1 MADLQQ
7 VIDVLNIHNNERRAT
22 EELQIGRD
30 IDNNI
35 IMRETNTLLNSQLEA
50 LNAVNESIIRL
61 GAVLVGTAD
70 SMSKMN
76 VALAK
81 GNQLDKRGNS
91 ETDEGL
97 ESITKAQ
104 NKSGTFLG
112 RLFNL
117 EKKRERDAQLVRESR
132 DTGTVKPKVIGDKK
146 DSEDR
151 NTPGGFIRK
160 ILGMISGLVLGGIA
174 AVLGSELW
182 LALKGITDGAVF
194 EGIRDKIAMVGRG
207 ITTFVSL
214 FANAGKMIAAVGA
227 GFSLGISKVGKVF
240 PIAGRALRMVA
251 GGIKT
256 FGSLLAKVGKVIP
269 IAGKFLRVIPGLG
282 QAITLITSV
291 FSGIYAGIR
300 TFMETGD
307 IVEALK
313 AGLSAA
319 ISTFINGFVDL
330 AGFIFGMDPE
340 QTAAIKT
347 RVEEIVSATVG
358 FVVDFLQGTYDI
370 VKSLVGKTLDL
381 FTESQIEA
389 DRAMAEAEEA
399 RVRQRMHNLARIR
412 RDRRTEAEQAELE
425 SLQEA
430 LPEATRR
437 AEIARLRGRMEDSG
451 YDMSSDQYTM
461 NELMSMTDEE
471 LAAAGLME
479 AYQTRQGNTAYRIKK
494 RGELRVA
501 NQPTDVEAANDN
513 AEAMRLAAAAAG
525 LGGLGGGNVAISEN
539 NTNIQSNMSLN
550 QQGGMSS
557 TNDQIGPA

>member
-7 VIDVLNIHNNERRAT
+7 IIDVLNIHNNERRAT

-35 IMRETNTLLNSQLEA
+35 IMRETNTLLNSQLDA

-81 GNQLDKRGNS
+81 GNQLDKSGNR

-97 ESITKAQ
+97 ESLSKAQ
-104 NKSGTFLG
+104 SKSGSFLG
-112 RLFNL
+112 RLLNI
-117 EKKRERDAQLVRESR
+117 EKKRDRDAQLVRESA
-132 DTGTVKPKVIGDKK
+132 DTKTVKPKVMREEK
-146 DSEDR
+146 EDR
-151 NTPGGFIRK
+151 SMPGGIIGK
-160 ILGMISGLVLGGIA
+160 IMGAISTLVLTGIA

-182 LALKGITDGAVF
+182 LALKGITDGAIF

-207 ITTFVSL
+207 IT
-214 FANAGKMIAAVGA
+214 
-227 GFSLGISKVGKVF
+227 
-240 PIAGRALRMVA
+240 
-251 GGIKT
+251 T

-291 FSGIYAGIR
+291 FSGIYEGIK

-307 IVEALK
+307 IVESLK

-330 AGFIFGMDPE
+330 AGFVFGIDPE
-340 QTAAIKT
+340 QTAAMKT
-347 RVEEIVSATVG
+347 RVEEIVSGTVS

-370 VKSLVGKTLDL
+370 VKSLVNKTLDL
-381 FTESQIEA
+381 FTESEIEA

-399 RVRQRMHNLARIR
+399 RIRQRMHNLARKR
-412 RDRRTEAEQAELE
+412 SRTDAEEAELE
-425 SLQEA
+425 ALRES
-430 LPEATRR
+430 LPEAKRR

-451 YDMSSDQYTM
+451 YDMDRYSM
-461 NELMSMTDEE
+461 GELMSMTDEE

-501 NQPTDVEAANDN
+501 NQPTDVVTPTDNIEAA
-513 AEAMRLAAAAAG
+513 RLGAAAAG
-525 LGGLGGGNVAISEN
+525 LSGTNISSIEN
-539 NTNIQSNMSLN
+539 NTNVSSSMTLN
-550 QQGGMSS
+550 QQNGMSS
-557 TNDQIGPA
+557 TNDIIGPA

>member
-132 DTGTVKPKVIGDKK
+132 DTGTVTPKVIRDKK

-160 ILGMISGLVLGGIA
+160 IMGMISGLVLGGIA

-207 ITTFVSL
+207 IT
-214 FANAGKMIAAVGA
+214 
-227 GFSLGISKVGKVF
+227 
-240 PIAGRALRMVA
+240 
-251 GGIKT
+251 T

-381 FTESQIEA
+381 FTESEIEA

-399 RVRQRMHNLARIR
+399 RVRQRMHNLQRKR
-412 RDRRTEAEQAELE
+412 NRTEAEEAELQT
-425 SLQEA
+425 LRDA
-430 LPEATRR
+430 LPEVKRR

-525 LGGLGGGNVAISEN
+525 LGGGNVAISEN

>member
-35 IMRETNTLLNSQLEA
+35 IMRETNTLLNSQLER
-50 LNAVNESIIRL
+50 LIDVNESIIRL

-81 GNQLDKRGNS
+81 GNQLDKSGNR

-97 ESITKAQ
+97 ESLSKAQ
-104 NKSGTFLG
+104 SQSGSFLG
-112 RLFNL
+112 RLLNI
-117 EKKRERDAQLVRESR
+117 EKKRDRDAQLVRESA
-132 DTGTVKPKVIGDKK
+132 DTRTVKPKVMREEK
-146 DSEDR
+146 EDR
-151 NTPGGFIRK
+151 SMPGGIIGK
-160 ILGMISGLVLGGIA
+160 IMGMISGLVLTGIA

-182 LALKGITDGAVF
+182 LSLKGITDGAIF

-207 ITTFVSL
+207 IT
-214 FANAGKMIAAVGA
+214 
-227 GFSLGISKVGKVF
+227 
-240 PIAGRALRMVA
+240 
-251 GGIKT
+251 T

-291 FSGIYAGIR
+291 FSGIYEGIK

-307 IVEALK
+307 IVESLK

-330 AGFIFGMDPE
+330 AGFVFGMDPE

-347 RVEEIVSATVG
+347 RVEEIVSGTVD

-381 FTESQIEA
+381 FTESEIEA

-399 RVRQRMHNLARIR
+399 RIRQRMHNLAMKRS
-412 RDRRTEAEQAELE
+412 RTEAEEAELE
-425 SLQEA
+425 TLRDA
-430 LPEATRR
+430 LPEAKRR

-451 YDMSSDQYTM
+451 YDMGSDQYSM
-461 NELMSMTDEE
+461 GELMSMTDEE

-479 AYQTRQGNTAYRIKK
+479 AYQTRQGNTAYRVKK

-501 NQPTDVEAANDN
+501 NQPTDVVTPTDNIEAA
-513 AEAMRLAAAAAG
+513 RLGAAAAG
-525 LGGLGGGNVAISEN
+525 LSGGNVAISQN
-539 NTNIQSNMSLN
+539 NTNVNSNMSLN
-550 QQGGMSS
+550 QQNGFDS
-557 TNDQIGPA
+557 TNAMIGPA

>member
-1 MADLQQ
+1 
-7 VIDVLNIHNNERRAT
+7 
-22 EELQIGRD
+22 
-30 IDNNI
+30 
-35 IMRETNTLLNSQLEA
+35 
-50 LNAVNESIIRL
+50 
-61 GAVLVGTAD
+61 
-70 SMSKMN
+70 
-76 VALAK
+76 
-81 GNQLDKRGNS
+81 
-91 ETDEGL
+91 
-97 ESITKAQ
+97 
-104 NKSGTFLG
+104 
-112 RLFNL
+112 
-117 EKKRERDAQLVRESR
+117 
-132 DTGTVKPKVIGDKK
+132 
-146 DSEDR
+146 
-151 NTPGGFIRK
+151 
-160 ILGMISGLVLGGIA
+160 
-174 AVLGSELW
+174 
-182 LALKGITDGAVF
+182 
-194 EGIRDKIAMVGRG
+194 
-207 ITTFVSL
+207 
-214 FANAGKMIAAVGA
+214 
-227 GFSLGISKVGKVF
+227 
-240 PIAGRALRMVA
+240 MVA